1 MDQGGAQEGDFDFFI
16 MPDIDPMYSG
26 AITGGGDLFGMF
38 NDTPQARALIQWLV
52 TPQAQE
58 IWAKIGGGYLA
69 ANKFVDP
76 SVYPDD
82 ASRKSAEAFVN
93 AGTFRYDAGDLMPT
107 AMGRAF
113 FSAMVEFAQNPGNLD
128 SILANLDTVQ
138 TDAYSGS

>member
-1 MDQGGAQEGDFDFFI
+1 
-16 MPDIDPMYSG
+16 
-26 AITGGGDLFGMF
+26 MF

-69 ANKFVDP
+69 ANKFVSP

-93 AGTFRYDAGDLMPT
+93 AQTFRYDAGDLMPT

-128 SILANLDTVQ
+128 SILTNLDTVQ
-138 TDAYSGS
+138 ADAYSGS